1 MATYGSVARVFVQE
15 VLKNDH
21 LKFKSLH
28 TRFVGHVYPG
38 EALKLNFWKVGENT
52 YAFDAETV
60 DRKTKVLVGAF

>member
-1 MATYGSVARVFVQE
+1 
-15 VLKNDH
+15 

-38 EALKLNFWKVGENT
+38 ETLKLNFWKVGENT

-60 DRKTKVLVGAF
+60 DRKTKVLVGSF